1 MRPITETYWKL
12 IERFASNPSG
22 DYEFFVLPEGSETV
36 RVSLAHAACLSYLVW
51 RHQQDIDSL
60 GQFAEVGKEW
70 RKGHDL
76 LSKPRPFV
84 MKKVAVLCRKLR
96 ELEMLEKKAE
106 GGRKGTRTQ
115 LKKKIGVHSDDYPM
129 EQHVANG
136 RKGQALQMARK
147 RPPRTNHWE
156 IIDPYGRKFT
166 IFNMNEFCRKRGLIS
181 GHMYGVAR
189 GLREHHKGY
198 RCRKISPE
206 TFNEKRKR

>member
-12 IERFASNPSG
+12 IERFASNPTG
-22 DYEFFVLPEGSETV
+22 EYEFFAHPEDTEPV
-36 RVSLAHAACLSYLVW
+36 RVTLAQAACLCYLVW
-51 RHQQDIDSL
+51 RHQQDTDSL
-60 GQFAEVGKEW
+60 REFARVGVEW
-70 RKGHDL
+70 RKSHDL
-76 LSKPRPFV
+76 LSRPRPFV

-96 ELEMLEKKAE
+96 EIDMLERKAE

-115 LKKKIGVHSDDYPM
+115 LEQKIGVHSEEYPM

-147 RPPRTNHWE
+147 RPPHTHHWE
-156 IIDPYGRKFT
+156 IIDPHGRKFM
-166 IFNMNEFCRKRGLIS
+166 IFNLNEFCRKRGLVS

-198 RCRKISPE
+198 RCRKLRPE
-206 TFNEKRKR
+206 DFDERRKR